1 MIENQRPIE
10 DLLKLS
16 YAKKYDEMSND
27 EIEQVITARAKIEA
41 DRLGFEQKQKA
52 ISDALENQADYYKSL
67 AEAKSND
74 VEMSDLTRKMQED
87 THKEFEKTNQL
98 IEAIYKA
105 AEITRY

>member
-1 MIENQRPIE
+1 MSENQRPIE

-27 EIEQVITARAKIEA
+27 EIERVIKARAKIEA
-41 DRLGFEQKQKA
+41 DRLGFEQRQKA
-52 ISDALENQADYYKSL
+52 IADALENQADYYKEL
-67 AEAKSND
+67 AKVKSND
-74 VEMSDLTRKMQED
+74 IAMTDLTRKMQED
-87 THKEFEKTNQL
+87 THKEIEETNQL